1 MMDAINVNKFYWRYP
16 TFTGSVNE
24 FALKGINLQ
33 IKENE
38 FFGITGPSGSGKT
51 TLCFAISGLIPHQVH
66 LSYEDAKQ
74 FMDGSIKVFGDTVS
88 AVVRKNGK
96 NIIMGK
102 GTMAPTVGIVMQ
114 DPESQFLTM
123 SVKQELSLGLQF
135 MGLHPAEI
143 DARIKEA
150 LRRVGMYDLY
160 ADSER
165 IHPAELSGGQ
175 KQRLIIAS
183 FIAMQPKILILDE
196 PTSDLDPA
204 GKMEVIDA
212 IERIKEEHKLTVIL
226 VEHNP
231 EIMQRFA
238 DRIAVMDKGRIAAVG
253 TPEKIYSDK
262 RLVKKHSIYAPE
274 LADVRMGKGTR
285 AYMTIESFVAHARLL
300 KIKDERLPQSP
311 LEAEAIREPPRELI
325 SVKDL
330 NFSYGD
336 GTHAL
341 DSISF
346 KIAKGEFV
354 ALVGQNGSGKSTL
367 SKVISGIE
375 SSFKGNVNVMGMD
388 LHAAKNRALMP
399 FKVGYIF
406 QNPDHQIFNRSVYSE
421 VAYGLKNMAMPTKEM
436 DIRVKKALKNVGLE
450 SKASEDPLF
459 LGKGQKRRL
468 AVASVLAMEPEIL
481 IVDEPTTGQDYTM
494 AKEIME
500 LLKGMNGDG
509 KTIFVITHDM
519 RLVAEYCKRSIVM
532 NAGGIIYDGSTV
544 NLFED
549 DALLSKASLVAPQ
562 SVKLSKELKK
572 IGMLNNI
579 LLTASD
585 LNDFFSFSGLKTK
598 YKRMDF
604 DAMRMH
610 AKSIASAIKSKH
622 GAPGA
627 IVYVQRGGMVFGRLL
642 SDYLGVSKVYGIKA
656 SYYNEYGLPSKGVY
670 VGNPRSMPENNGY
683 VLLVDDIID
692 TGKTM
697 AAVSSKLL
705 TVSRRLVTVA
715 LLCKEG
721 SSFRPDFCGAPAG
734 KDSWIIFDYEKEET
748 YRSFKHD
755 NNHAGMKFIKE
766 NFG

>member
-1 MMDAINVNKFYWRYP
+1 MDAINVNKFYWRYP

-24 FALKGINLQ
+24 FALKGISLQ

-38 FFGITGPSGSGKT
+38 FFGITGQSGSGKT
-51 TLCFAISGLIPHQVH
+51 TLCFAISGLIPHQMH

-74 FMDGSIKVFGDTVS
+74 FMDGSIKVFSDTVS
-88 AVVRKNGK
+88 AVVRKSGK
-96 NIIMGK
+96 NIIIGR

-135 MGLHPAEI
+135 MGLPPGEI

-183 FIAMQPKILILDE
+183 FIAMRPKVLILDE

-238 DRIAVMDKGRIAAVG
+238 DRIAVMDKGCIVAVG
-253 TPEKIYSDK
+253 TPENIYSDK
-262 RLVKKHSIYAPE
+262 QLVEKHNIYAPE
-274 LADVRMGKGTR
+274 LTDVKMGKGTR
-285 AYMTIESFVAHARLL
+285 TYLTIESFVAHARLL
-300 KIKDERLPQSP
+300 KIKDERAIQP
-311 LEAEAIREPPRELI
+311 AIEAIEEPSKELI

-330 NFSYGD
+330 DFSYGD

-375 SSFKGNVNVMGMD
+375 GSFKGDVSVMGMD

-421 VAYGLKNMAMPTKEM
+421 VSYGLKNMAMPAEEIN
-436 DIRVKKALKNVGLE
+436 IRVNKVLKNVGLE

-500 LLKGMNGDG
+500 LLKGMNDAG

-532 NAGGIIYDGSTV
+532 NAGHIIYDGSTV
-544 NLFED
+544 NLFEN

-562 SVKLSKELKK
+562 SVKLSKELKR

-604 DAMRMH
+604 GAMRMH
-610 AKSIASAIKSKH
+610 AKSIASAIRSKH
-622 GAPGA
+622 GVPGA

-670 VGNPRSMPENNGY
+670 VSSPREIPENNGY

-692 TGKTM
+692 TGKTI
-697 AAVSSKLL
+697 AAVSSRLSPI
-705 TVSRRLVTVA
+705 SRKLVTVA

-721 SSFRPDFCGAPAG
+721 SSFRPDFYGAMAG
-734 KDSWIIFDYEKEET
+734 KDSWIIFDYEKEEA
-748 YRSFKHD
+748 YRGFQHD

-766 NFG
+766 NFR

>member
-1 MMDAINVNKFYWRYP
+1 MDAINVNKFYWRYP

-24 FALKGINLQ
+24 FALNGISLQ
-33 IKENE
+33 IRENE

-51 TLCFAISGLIPHQVH
+51 TLCFAISGLIPHQMH

-88 AVVRKNGK
+88 AVVRRNGK
-96 NIIMGK
+96 NVIMGK

-135 MGLHPAEI
+135 MGIPQSEI
-143 DARIKEA
+143 GARIKEA

-183 FIAMQPKILILDE
+183 FIAMRPKVLILDE

-238 DRIAVMDKGRIAAVG
+238 DRIAVMDKGCIVAVD
-253 TPEKIYSDK
+253 TPEKIYSNK
-262 RLVKKHSIYAPE
+262 QLVEKHSIYAPE
-274 LADVRMGKGTR
+274 LTDVKMGRGNRT
-285 AYMTIESFVAHARLL
+285 YLTIESFVAHARLL
-300 KIKDERLPQSP
+300 KIKDERVLQESF
-311 LEAEAIREPPRELI
+311 EAIKEPSKELI

-330 NFSYGD
+330 DFSYGD

-341 DSISF
+341 NSISF

-367 SKVISGIE
+367 SKVLSGIE

-421 VAYGLKNMAMPTKEM
+421 VAYGLKNMGLPKEEINM
-436 DIRVKKALKNVGLE
+436 GVKKALKNVGLE

-481 IVDEPTTGQDYTM
+481 IVDEPTTGQDYAM

-500 LLKGMNGDG
+500 LLKIMNDAG

-532 NAGGIIYDGSTV
+532 NAGSIIYDGSTV

-562 SVKLSKELKK
+562 SVKLSKELRR

-585 LNDFFSFSGLKTK
+585 LNDFFSFSSMKTK

-604 DAMRMH
+604 GAMRMH

-622 GAPGA
+622 GAPSA

-642 SDYLGVSKVYGIKA
+642 SDYLGVSKVFGIKA
-656 SYYNEYGLPSKGVY
+656 SYYNEYSLPSKGVY
-670 VGNPRSMPENNGY
+670 VGSLNGVQENNGY
-683 VLLVDDIID
+683 ILLVDDIID

-697 AAVSSKLL
+697 AAVSSKILPI
-705 TVSRRLVTVA
+705 SRKLVTVA

-721 SSFRPDFCGAPAG
+721 SSFKPDFCGTYTS
-734 KDSWIIFDYEKEET
+734 KDSWIIFDYEKEEA
-748 YRSFKHD
+748 YRSFQHD

-766 NFG
+766 NFR